1 MMTDATSL
9 LKVREVATA
18 YDKTQVLFAVDLDV
32 KSESLTCLMGHNG
45 AGKTSLMNTI
55 MGIMPATGGVVQFED
70 EDITALTPSARV
82 KRGLAYV
89 PQGREGFPHLTVMEN
104 LEVVKDATSHKDKGA
119 INDALD
125 LFPRLVP
132 ILERPSGFLSGGQK
146 QQLAIARALIMRPKL
161 MVLDEPTEGIQPS
174 IILEIEKAITE
185 INESRGMAILLV
197 EQYVEFAV
205 RLADNYIVMEA
216 GEVTKRGLTADL
228 DAEAARDLLAV

>member
-1 MMTDATSL
+1 MADATSL
-9 LKVREVATA
+9 LKVRDVTTA
-18 YDKTQVLFAVDLDV
+18 YDKTQVLFGVDLDV
-32 KSESLTCLMGHNG
+32 KSKSLTCLMGHNG
-45 AGKTSLMNTI
+45 AGKTSLMNTL
-55 MGIMPATGGVVQFED
+55 MGIMRATGGDVQFED
-70 EDITALTPSARV
+70 EIITDLTPSARV

-104 LEVVKDATSHKDKGA
+104 LEVVLDATSHRDKGA
-119 INDALD
+119 IDDALD

-146 QQLAIARALIMRPKL
+146 QQLAIARALITRPKL
-161 MVLDEPTEGIQPS
+161 MILDEPTEGIQPS

-185 INESRGMAILLV
+185 INKSRGMSILLV

-228 DAEAARDLLAV
+228 DAEAARGLLAV

>member
-1 MMTDATSL
+1 MVDASSL
-9 LKVREVATA
+9 LKVRDVATA
-18 YDKTQVLFAVDLDV
+18 YDKTQVLFGVDLDV
-32 KSESLTCLMGHNG
+32 KAESLTCLMGHNG

-55 MGIMPATGGVVQFED
+55 MGIMPATDGVVQFEN
-70 EDITALTPSARV
+70 EDITGLSPSARV

-119 INDALD
+119 IDDALD

-146 QQLAIARALIMRPKL
+146 QQLAIARALITRPRL

-185 INESRGMAILLV
+185 INQARGMAILLV

>member
-1 MMTDATSL
+1 MTDATSL

-18 YDKTQVLFAVDLDV
+18 YDKTQVLFGVDLDV

-146 QQLAIARALIMRPKL
+146 QQLAIARALITRPKL

>member
-1 MMTDATSL
+1 MADATSL
-9 LKVREVATA
+9 LKVRDVATA
-18 YDKTQVLFAVDLDV
+18 YDKTQVLFGVDLDV

-55 MGIMPATGGVVQFED
+55 MGIMPATDGEVQFED
-70 EDITALTPSARV
+70 EDITGLTPSARV

-119 INDALD
+119 IDDALD

-146 QQLAIARALIMRPKL
+146 QQLAIARALITRPKL

-174 IILEIEKAITE
+174 IILEIEKAINE
-185 INESRGMAILLV
+185 INKARGMAILLV

-228 DAEAARDLLAV
+228 DAAAARDLLAV

>member
-1 MMTDATSL
+1 MTDATSL
-9 LKVREVATA
+9 LKVRDIATA
-18 YDKTQVLFAVDLDV
+18 YDKTQVLFGVDLDV

-55 MGIMPATGGVVQFED
+55 MGIMPATDGDVQFED
-70 EDITALTPSARV
+70 EIITKLSPSARV

-104 LEVVKDATSHKDKGA
+104 LEVVKDATGHKDRGA
-119 INDALD
+119 IDDALD

-146 QQLAIARALIMRPKL
+146 QQLAIARALITRPKL

-228 DAEAARDLLAV
+228 DAEAARGLLAV

>member
-1 MMTDATSL
+1 MVDATSL
-9 LKVREVATA
+9 LKVRDVTTA
-18 YDKTQVLFAVDLDV
+18 YDKTQVLFGVDLDV

-55 MGIMPATGGVVQFED
+55 MGIMPATAGDVQFED
-70 EDITALTPSARV
+70 ELITKLSPSARV

-104 LEVVKDATSHKDKGA
+104 LEVVKDATDHKDKGA
-119 INDALD
+119 IDDALD

-146 QQLAIARALIMRPKL
+146 QQLAIARALITRPKL

-185 INESRGMAILLV
+185 INKSRGMAILLV

-228 DAEAARDLLAV
+228 DAEAARGLLAV

>member
-1 MMTDATSL
+1 MVDATSL
-9 LKVREVATA
+9 LKVRDVATA
-18 YDKTQVLFAVDLDV
+18 YDKTQVLFGVDLDV

-55 MGIMPATGGVVQFED
+55 MGIMPATEGVVQFDD

-104 LEVVKDATSHKDKGA
+104 LEVVKDATEHKDKGA
-119 INDALD
+119 IDDALD

-146 QQLAIARALIMRPKL
+146 QQLAIARALITRPRL

-185 INESRGMAILLV
+185 INKQRGMAILLV

-205 RLADNYIVMEA
+205 RLADKYIVMEA
-216 GEVTKRGLTADL
+216 GEVTETGDTADL
-228 DAEAARDLLAV
+228 DAEAARNLLAV

>member
-1 MMTDATSL
+1 MGDATSL
-9 LKVREVATA
+9 LKVRDITTA
-18 YDKTQVLFAVDLDV
+18 YDKTQVLFGVDLDV
-32 KSESLTCLMGHNG
+32 KAESLTCLMGHNG

-55 MGIMPATGGVVQFED
+55 MGVMPATGGDVQFED
-70 EDITALTPSARV
+70 EIITDLSPSKRV

-104 LEVVKDATSHKDKGA
+104 LEVVLDATSHREKSA
-119 INDALD
+119 IDDALD

-146 QQLAIARALIMRPKL
+146 QQLAIARALITRPKL

-185 INESRGMAILLV
+185 LNKSRGMSILLV

-216 GEVTKRGLTADL
+216 GEVTKRGSTADL
-228 DAEAARDLLAV
+228 DAEAARGLLAV

>member
-1 MMTDATSL
+1 MVDATSL
-9 LKVREVATA
+9 LKVRDIATA
-18 YDKTQVLFAVDLDV
+18 YDKTQVLFGVDLDV
-32 KSESLTCLMGHNG
+32 RAESLTCLMGHNG

-55 MGIMPATGGVVQFED
+55 MGIMPATEGVVQFED
-70 EDITALTPSARV
+70 EDITGITPSARV

-104 LEVVKDATSHKDKGA
+104 LEVVKDATAHKDKGA
-119 INDALD
+119 IDDALD

-146 QQLAIARALIMRPKL
+146 QQLAIARALITRPKL

-174 IILEIEKAITE
+174 IILEIERAITE
-185 INESRGMAILLV
+185 INKSRGMAILLV

-228 DAEAARDLLAV
+228 DAEAARELLAV